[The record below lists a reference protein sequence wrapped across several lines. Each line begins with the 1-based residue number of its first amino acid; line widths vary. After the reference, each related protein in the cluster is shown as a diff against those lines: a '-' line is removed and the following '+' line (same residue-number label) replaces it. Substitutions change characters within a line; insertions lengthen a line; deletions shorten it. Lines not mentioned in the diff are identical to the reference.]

1 MSFVKVTNSSFIR
14 DTKTMALINTN
25 TSEKQEYY
33 ARAKL
38 IQSQKQE
45 LNMVK
50 EEINNVKVEMGEI
63 KQLLQQLIS
72 KQQ

>member
-1 MSFVKVTNSSFIR
+1 
-14 DTKTMALINTN
+14 MALINTN